1 MLYFIIFNLFLFS
14 FSVLPYWNLRNQ
26 SSDLLENNIFEYT
39 ITHRSKNNYEVK
51 LEKRIK
57 KPSEG
62 IITYENILYIEG
74 KYKKNVEFENIE
86 SFYDYGYTYNNLK
99 KRINVL
105 CPMGKYNPIN
115 IETMEEIKNNDIHQ
129 NENWN
134 LKCYYYE
141 SDNNFF
147 IFYLNNEKNQVY
159 DLYLINN
166 SFYIIS
172 ELQAYEEMY
181 DFKLDRYY
189 NLYDKNYYYQMYALC
204 KRDGYIQFF
213 AGNISFE
220 NPDNVRKNEINK
232 TLIQAKKYSQAIFNN
247 YTNDFYYF
255 TYNNISDFSS
265 GYSNQTVMGIDYYSI
280 NVDVV
285 NNYTSPFEFI
295 DEVEIKEMKFI
306 YYTKYVY
313 YLIYNNKTKEI
324 YHGVLD
330 ITLNKVIFNTNEDI
344 DVFIPYLNNSM
355 LAITNGSAYRICF
368 IKDNNDDCLD
378 ECSANDIIHDV
389 DGNKCGKGCDNGKY
403 LIIPER
409 VCSFQCNNSIYVLN
423 EMTCGLC
430 RDLNSTNRYKL
441 INGTQCLNET
451 INGSEVYNSELYLLV
466 CKSGYILKD
475 NKCIQLCYETCE
487 ICSNYSIDISN
498 QNCIT
503 CKDGYS
509 LNNSNCVISFQNLQ
523 NFNKFQNQ
531 ILNKNITFFVNSPS
545 SSINGQDFKALIYS
559 SKESLNKTTIGA
571 SSLDFGEC
579 PKILKSHYNIPDEEN
594 LIYLMIELDKK
605 EINTDYNSLNIG
617 KKTLFNIFD
626 SSGRKLDISLCEE
639 NIKLTHNISDII
651 EIDLINAESFSKQN
665 IDVFNSNDRFFND
678 LCHPYDNEDGKDIII
693 KDRIND
699 IYQNVTFC
707 QVGCSYKGI
716 NYDLLTANCDCKT
729 QLMQEIFS
737 NITKEEEKSEHDEI
751 VNIKSLS
758 KAFSSNL
765 LIFNYKVI
773 TCSDLVF
780 DLNILK
786 NNIGFYCFLI
796 LIITQITLLV
806 FFLYKKLTPIKS
818 FMLNIASNNQDNNK
832 NNPTKKKVLK
842 KKLKSKKK
850 KFKFDNNE
858 NSGSKKVLRLM
869 KNKNELNQNLNQNL
883 GDLLTTGNKTKKKKF
898 KKLNDDSNKKIE
910 LENKINDF
918 NNLGLNKLNKE
929 IIKSNYIK
937 KIINEKYSII
947 ISNKE
952 DDLKD
957 MDYDDTIK
965 NDNRTI
971 LRIYWSYFVFS
982 QINQGTFCT
991 ENNLNLFVIKLSFLI
1006 FMFEIN
1012 LFLNA
1017 LFYSDDYISN
1027 AYYNNGILD
1036 FVSGLPKSIYSA
1048 IVSYAMP
1055 IILQKLSNSEKELY
1069 KVMKENY
1076 NDNNYKEIVNI
1087 KLKKLRIKLIAY
1099 YIIVFVLGILFL
1111 YFVSAFCA
1119 VYRHSQIYWF
1129 VGFLE
1134 SFIIDIFISALI
1146 CLIVSLFRYASIKKH
1161 NKCFHTISNV
1171 IEYFI

>member
-1 MLYFIIFNLFLFS
+1 M
-14 FSVLPYWNLRNQ
+14 
-26 SSDLLENNIFEYT
+26 
-39 ITHRSKNNYEVK
+39 
-51 LEKRIK
+51 
-57 KPSEG
+57 
-62 IITYENILYIEG
+62 
-74 KYKKNVEFENIE
+74 
-86 SFYDYGYTYNNLK
+86 
-99 KRINVL
+99 
-105 CPMGKYNPIN
+105 
-115 IETMEEIKNNDIHQ
+115 
-129 NENWN
+129 
-134 LKCYYYE
+134 
-141 SDNNFF
+141 
-147 IFYLNNEKNQVY
+147 
-159 DLYLINN
+159 
-166 SFYIIS
+166 
-172 ELQAYEEMY
+172 
-181 DFKLDRYY
+181 
-189 NLYDKNYYYQMYALC
+189 
-204 KRDGYIQFF
+204 
-213 AGNISFE
+213 
-220 NPDNVRKNEINK
+220 
-232 TLIQAKKYSQAIFNN
+232 
-247 YTNDFYYF
+247 
-255 TYNNISDFSS
+255 
-265 GYSNQTVMGIDYYSI
+265 
-280 NVDVV
+280 
-285 NNYTSPFEFI
+285 
-295 DEVEIKEMKFI
+295 
-306 YYTKYVY
+306 
-313 YLIYNNKTKEI
+313 
-324 YHGVLD
+324 
-330 ITLNKVIFNTNEDI
+330 IFNTNEDI
-344 DVFIPYLNNSM
+344 DVFIPYSSNSM
-355 LAITNGSAYRICF
+355 LAITKESVYKICF
-368 IKDNNDDCLD
+368 LKDNNDNCLD
-378 ECSANDIIHDV
+378 RCSSGNITLDV
-389 DGNKCGKGCDNGKY
+389 EGNKCSNGCDDDKY
-403 LIIPER
+403 LIIPEG
-409 VCSFQCNNSIYVLN
+409 VCSSECNYNIYVSN
-423 EMTCGLC
+423 ERTCGLC

-441 INGTQCLNET
+441 INGTQCLNKT
-451 INGSEVYNSELYLLV
+451 INGSEVYNSELYLLA

-475 NKCIQLCYETCE
+475 NNCILNCYETCE
-487 ICSNYSIDISN
+487 LCTNYSIDISN

-509 LNNSNCVISFQNLQ
+509 LDNSNCVISFQ
-523 NFNKFQNQ
+523 KFQNQ
-531 ILNKNITFFVNSPS
+531 ILNNNITFYVNSS
-545 SSINGQDFKALIYS
+545 SSTISGQDFKALIYS
-559 SKESLNKTTIGA
+559 SKESLNKTSIGT

-579 PKILKSHYNIPDEEN
+579 PKILKSHYNISEEEN
-594 LIYLMIELDKK
+594 LIYLMIELDNK

-651 EIDLINAESFSKQN
+651 EIDLINAENLAKQN

-737 NITKEEEKSEHDEI
+737 NLTKEEEKSEHDEI
-751 VNIKSLS
+751 VNIKTLS

-796 LIITQITLLV
+796 LIITQITLLI
-806 FFLYKKLTPIKS
+806 FFLYKKLLPIKS
-818 FMLNIASNNQDNNK
+818 FMLNIASNNKDNNK

-883 GDLLTTGNKTKKKKF
+883 GDLLTIGNETKKKKF
-898 KKLNDDSNKKIE
+898 KKLSDDSNKKIE
-910 LENKINDF
+910 LENKINGF

-929 IIKSNYIK
+929 IIKSNNIK
-937 KIINEKYSII
+937 KIINEKYLII

-952 DDLKD
+952 EYLKD

-1111 YFVSAFCA
+1111 YFVSTFCA